1 VILHCNYEELTALN
15 AGARVLLDREEADS
29 ERARLSPRLRA
40 DVENLLRLLDGDLS
54 LSTLDEVLSVERAV
68 IAIVRHMRVEMET
81 EVVVTHPAEEGA
93 VAAYFD
99 FAHGFVVEHR
109 VREMAAEME
118 ALIELVTGEDPT
130 REAVGSFDFTD

>member
-1 VILHCNYEELTALN
+1 
-15 AGARVLLDREEADS
+15 
-29 ERARLSPRLRA
+29 
-40 DVENLLRLLDGDLS
+40 
-54 LSTLDEVLSVERAV
+54 
-68 IAIVRHMRVEMET
+68 MRVDMET

-118 ALIELVTGEDPT
+118 ALIELVTGEEPT
-130 REAVGSFDFTD
+130 REAVGSFDFYD

>member
-1 VILHCNYEELTALN
+1 MILHCNYEELTALK
-15 AGARVLLDREEADS
+15 AGARVLLHRAEADS

-40 DVENLLRLLDGDLS
+40 DVENLLPLLDGDIS
-54 LSTLDEVLSVERAV
+54 LSTLGEVLSVERAV
-68 IAIVRHMRVEMET
+68 IAIVRHMRVDMET
-81 EVVVTHPAEEGA
+81 KVVVTHPAEEGA

-118 ALIELVTGEDPT
+118 ALIELVTGEEPT
-130 REAVGSFDFTD
+130 REAVGSFDFSD

>member
-1 VILHCNYEELTALN
+1 VILYCNYEELTALK
-15 AGARVLLDREEADS
+15 AGARVLLDRAEADS

-40 DVENLLRLLDGDLS
+40 DVENLLPLLDGDIS
-54 LSTLDEVLSVERAV
+54 LSTLGEVLSVERAV
-68 IAIVRHMRVEMET
+68 IAIVRHMRVDMET
-81 EVVVTHPAEEGA
+81 KVVVTHPAEEGA

-118 ALIELVTGEDPT
+118 ALIELVTGEEPT
-130 REAVGSFDFTD
+130 REAVGSFDFSD

>member
-1 VILHCNYEELTALN
+1 MILYCNYEELTALK
-15 AGARVLLDREEADS
+15 AGTRVLLDRAEADS

-40 DVENLLRLLDGDLS
+40 DVENLLPLLDGDIS
-54 LSTLDEVLSVERAV
+54 LSTLGEVLSVERAV
-68 IAIVRHMRVEMET
+68 IAIVRHMRVDMET
-81 EVVVTHPAEEGA
+81 KVVVTHPAEEGA

-118 ALIELVTGEDPT
+118 ALIELVTGEEPT
-130 REAVGSFDFTD
+130 REAVGSFDFYD

>member
-1 VILHCNYEELTALN
+1 MILYCNYEELTALK
-15 AGARVLLDREEADS
+15 AGARVLLDRAEADS

-40 DVENLLRLLDGDLS
+40 DVENLLPLLDGDIS
-54 LSTLDEVLSVERAV
+54 LSTLGEVLSVERAV
-68 IAIVRHMRVEMET
+68 IAIVRHMRVDMET
-81 EVVVTHPAEEGA
+81 KVVVTHPAEEGA

-118 ALIELVTGEDPT
+118 ALTELVTGEEPT
-130 REAVGSFDFTD
+130 REAVGSFDFYD

>member
-1 VILHCNYEELTALN
+1 VILYCNYEELTALK
-15 AGARVLLDREEADS
+15 AGARVLLDRAEADS

-40 DVENLLRLLDGDLS
+40 DVENLLPLLDGDIS
-54 LSTLDEVLSVERAV
+54 LSTLGEVLSVERAV
-68 IAIVRHMRVEMET
+68 IAIVRHMRVDMET
-81 EVVVTHPAEEGA
+81 KVVVTHPAEEGA

-118 ALIELVTGEDPT
+118 ALTELVTGEEPT
-130 REAVGSFDFTD
+130 REAVGSFDFYD

>member
-1 VILHCNYEELTALN
+1 VILYCNYEELTALK
-15 AGARVLLDREEADS
+15 AGTRVLLDRAEADS

-40 DVENLLRLLDGDLS
+40 DVENLLPLLDGDIS
-54 LSTLDEVLSVERAV
+54 LSTLGEVLSVERAV
-68 IAIVRHMRVEMET
+68 IAIVRHMRVDMET
-81 EVVVTHPAEEGA
+81 KVVVTHPAEEGA

-118 ALIELVTGEDPT
+118 ALIELVTGEEPT
-130 REAVGSFDFTD
+130 REAVGSFDFSD

>member
-1 VILHCNYEELTALN
+1 VILYCNYEELTALK
-15 AGARVLLDREEADS
+15 AGARVLLDRAEADS

-40 DVENLLRLLDGDLS
+40 DVENLLPLLDGDIS
-54 LSTLDEVLSVERAV
+54 LSTLGEVLSVERAV
-68 IAIVRHMRVEMET
+68 IAIVRHMRVDMET

-118 ALIELVTGEDPT
+118 ALIELVTGEEPT
-130 REAVGSFDFTD
+130 REAVGSFDFSD

>member
-1 VILHCNYEELTALN
+1 MILYCNYEELTALK
-15 AGARVLLDREEADS
+15 AGARVLLDRAEADS

-40 DVENLLRLLDGDLS
+40 DVENLLPLLDGDIS
-54 LSTLDEVLSVERAV
+54 LSTLGEVLSVERAV
-68 IAIVRHMRVEMET
+68 IAIVRHMRVDMET
-81 EVVVTHPAEEGA
+81 KVVVTHPAEEGA

-118 ALIELVTGEDPT
+118 ALIELVTGEEPT
-130 REAVGSFDFTD
+130 REAVGSFDFYD

>member
-1 VILHCNYEELTALN
+1 VILYCNYEELTALK
-15 AGARVLLDREEADS
+15 AGARVLLDRAEADS

-40 DVENLLRLLDGDLS
+40 DVENLLPLLDGDIS
-54 LSTLDEVLSVERAV
+54 LSTLGEVLSVERAV
-68 IAIVRHMRVEMET
+68 IAIVRHMRVDMET
-81 EVVVTHPAEEGA
+81 KVVVTHPAEEGA

-118 ALIELVTGEDPT
+118 ALIELVTGEEPT
-130 REAVGSFDFTD
+130 REAVGSFDFYD

>member
-1 VILHCNYEELTALN
+1 VILYCNYEELTALK
-15 AGARVLLDREEADS
+15 AGTRVLLDRAEADS

-40 DVENLLRLLDGDLS
+40 DVENLLPLLDGDIS
-54 LSTLDEVLSVERAV
+54 LSTLGEVLSVERAV
-68 IAIVRHMRVEMET
+68 IAIVRHMRVDMET
-81 EVVVTHPAEEGA
+81 KVVVTHPAEEGA

-118 ALIELVTGEDPT
+118 ALIELVTGEEPT
-130 REAVGSFDFTD
+130 REAVGSFDFYD

>member
-1 VILHCNYEELTALN
+1 MILYCNYEELTALK
-15 AGARVLLDREEADS
+15 AGTRVLLDRAEADS

-40 DVENLLRLLDGDLS
+40 DVENLLPLLDGDIS
-54 LSTLDEVLSVERAV
+54 LSTLGEVLSVERAV
-68 IAIVRHMRVEMET
+68 IAIVRHMRVDMET
-81 EVVVTHPAEEGA
+81 KVVVTHPAEEGA

-118 ALIELVTGEDPT
+118 ALIELVTGEEPT
-130 REAVGSFDFTD
+130 REAVGSFDFSD

>member
-1 VILHCNYEELTALN
+1 VILYCNYEELTALK
-15 AGARVLLDREEADS
+15 AGARVLLDRAEADS

-40 DVENLLRLLDGDLS
+40 DVENILPLLDGDIS
-54 LSTLDEVLSVERAV
+54 LSTLGEVLSVERAV
-68 IAIVRHMRVEMET
+68 IAIVRHMRVDMET
-81 EVVVTHPAEEGA
+81 KVVVTHPAEEGA

-118 ALIELVTGEDPT
+118 ALIELVTGEEPT
-130 REAVGSFDFTD
+130 REAVGSFDFYD